1 MDHLRDSAGPIF
13 SDRQGRADRRGE
25 VALTSRPTI
34 HWAGPGLC
42 KTQAFDPLP
51 PAHGKLEHCLM
62 PTLKRN
68 DIVVIDN
75 HRAHKIAG
83 VREAI
88 ETARGTIRSQRSR
101 CTILGMTVHQAR

>member
-1 MDHLRDSAGPIF
+1 MPSMVQRERWERMVPRAVSIASRTPAILWARRLGRATMDHLRDSAGPIF

-42 KTQAFDPLP
+42 KTQAFEPLQ

-75 HRAHKIAG
+75 
-83 VREAI
+83 
-88 ETARGTIRSQRSR
+88 
-101 CTILGMTVHQAR
+101 L